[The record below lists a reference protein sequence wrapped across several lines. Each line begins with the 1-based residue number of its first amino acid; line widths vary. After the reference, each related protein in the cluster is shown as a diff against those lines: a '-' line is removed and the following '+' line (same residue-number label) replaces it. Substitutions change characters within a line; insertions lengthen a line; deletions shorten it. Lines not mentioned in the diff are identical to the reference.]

1 MIGELIQAELEALR
15 TTAQATM
22 LYGSYARGD
31 HSCDS
36 DIDVLQIV
44 PTPRAF
50 QKIGSIGVSFYTAR
64 QLSKLANQGS
74 LFVLHLRKEGVVL
87 YDPNEILRTA
97 LDSYVAPENYNE
109 LRAIISVS
117 AAVLHLDRHS
127 LSAQQF
133 SGVINLSLYLLRT
146 VVYLRCVES
155 GTPVF
160 SLDKARAVLGDHP
173 ALVLLMN
180 RRRMLEDPMSFPL
193 IEVQKLLESLLS
205 SRIDALGSKLEALA
219 VNAASRSKQAGQLIT
234 RILLGDSTVRY
245 EVLVEDEL

>member
-1 MIGELIQAELEALR
+1 MIGELIQAELDALR

-31 HSCDS
+31 QSCDS

-44 PTPRAF
+44 HAPRPF

-87 YDPNEILRTA
+87 YDPNKILRAA

-109 LRAIISVS
+109 LRTIISVS
-117 AAVLHLDRHS
+117 AAVLHLDRDS

-146 VVYLRCVES
+146 VVYLRCVEV

-160 SLDKARAVLGDHP
+160 SLDAARAVLGDHA

-180 RRRMLEDPMSFPL
+180 RRRMLEDPMSFPFT
-193 IEVQKLLESLLS
+193 EVQKLLESLLS

-219 VNAASRSKQAGQLIT
+219 VNAASRNKQAGQLIT